1 MSPFVND
8 DGLVL
13 AGEPRINLLPP
24 EVAEQAVTR
33 ALRKKLIMATA
44 GVLVLV
50 LAGIGGAFW
59 YASLSQ
65 LRLASAQAETAGL
78 LSEQSKYVKVREV
91 QAQVDTATAARAVG
105 GWTEIDWKDY
115 LQALRA
121 VLPGDVAI
129 EAVTIDSAS
138 PFTVYAQPT
147 APLQDPR
154 VATLSVTIA
163 SPGLPA
169 VPQWLTALQ
178 TLTGFA
184 DAVPGTITAKDDG
197 SYTVVVTMHINAAA
211 FTGRFTDATTQ
222 TTGNSK

>member
-1 MSPFVND
+1 MSRVAND

-24 EVAEQAVTR
+24 EVAEQAATR
-33 ALRKKLIMATA
+33 ALRKKLIVATA
-44 GVLVLV
+44 GVLVV
-50 LAGIGGAFW
+50 VMAGIGGAMW
-59 YASLSQ
+59 HATMSQ
-65 LRLASAQAETAGL
+65 LRLASAQAETADL

-91 QAQVDTATAARAVG
+91 QAQVDTALAARAVG
-105 GWTEIDWKDY
+105 GWTEVDWKAY

-121 VLPGDVAI
+121 VLPADVAI
-129 EAVTIDSAS
+129 DAVSIDSTS
-138 PFTVYAQPT
+138 PFTLYAQPT
-147 APLQDPR
+147 APLQAAR

-163 SPGLPA
+163 SPSLPA
-169 VPQWLTALQ
+169 VPQWLEGLQ

-211 FTGRFTDATTQ
+211 FTGRFADN
-222 TTGNSK
+222 TGDTK